1 MLLNLNLCFGP
12 PMISGSGPTC
22 VVRIEEATHGAHV
35 SGPRGLQ
42 RICRNGYQEPCGST
56 HKARQ
61 TGFEASISSFTHTRM
76 CTFDTALMHH
86 HQHGIHT
93 CTCKHAYHNHFPL
106 NSLGCYTEVFVMWV
120 RSFNSGLEVLARRDV
135 RRQEVARAGRAF
147 FCRDPRDCVSA

>member
-1 MLLNLNLCFGP
+1 MEHMYRDLEVSNAYAVTGIKSLAAP
-12 PMISGSGPTC
+12 RIKR
-22 VVRIEEATHGAHV
+22 VRRALKHPSLH
-35 SGPRGLQ
+35 S
-42 RICRNGYQEPCGST
+42 
-56 HKARQ
+56 H
-61 TGFEASISSFTHTRM
+61 THTRM

-106 NSLGCYTEVFVMWV
+106 NSFGCYTEVFVMWV

>member
-1 MLLNLNLCFGP
+1 MDAARQANLHPLPLHLSFVSSCCMGYQRTVRLKNDRVDHKLTCHGMLLNLNLCFGP

-61 TGFEASISSFTHTRM
+61 TGFEASISSFTHTHACARSTQRS
-76 CTFDTALMHH
+76 CTLTNMAY
-86 HQHGIHT
+86 T
-93 CTCKHAYHNHFPL
+93 HAHAN
-106 NSLGCYTEVFVMWV
+106 
-120 RSFNSGLEVLARRDV
+120 ARIITT
-135 RRQEVARAGRAF
+135 F
-147 FCRDPRDCVSA
+147 L